1 MEKVLQKKTAGDP
14 GKETPVIE
22 IKNVKKVYRM
32 GSERICAV
40 DDVSFEINKGEFC
53 CLLGTSGSG
62 KSTLL
67 NLMAGIEKASGGQIL
82 IKGKDVRKMSEKQ
95 LAKFRQK
102 YLGFVFQSYNLLNS
116 MTALENVEFPLVFKR
131 VPTKKRRKMAKDM
144 LVKVGLGGRINHRPK
159 QMSGGQQQRV
169 GIARAFVAKP
179 EIVFADEPTGNLDTR
194 TTMEV
199 MKLIKQIAR
208 DNRQTIVMVT
218 HDPRLADFADKII
231 HILDGKIQSVE
242 RIEHPIDSFDEVT
255 AGEIAAAEGAA
266 TAGTDAA
273 DDGKAQEQAATE
285 GAAQNGK
292 TQKEGTAQEETARTP
307 EGNRTMAA
315 DPQEE
320 ATPKADRKTKPE
332 KKHKAKEQGQGMAP
346 AQENNNNAVGQK

>member
-1 MEKVLQKKTAGDP
+1 MEKVLQKKPMADGR
-14 GKETPVIE
+14 EQAPVIE
-22 IKNVKKVYRM
+22 IKNVRKVYRM

-40 DDVSFEINKGEFC
+40 DDVSFEIKRGEFC

-131 VPTKKRRKMAKDM
+131 VPGRKRKRMAKDM
-144 LVKVGLGGRINHRPK
+144 LIKVGLGGRINHRPK

-208 DNRQTIVMVT
+208 DNNQTIVMVT

-242 RIEHPIDSFDEVT
+242 LIEHPIDSFEEV
-255 AGEIAAAEGAA
+255 AAEGAA
-266 TAGTDAA
+266 AAEKDGKEGAVTPQQKTEDTADQDKETSDEKKEAPMPGTKKEPDAA
-273 DDGKAQEQAATE
+273 KKAT
-285 GAAQNGK
+285 
-292 TQKEGTAQEETARTP
+292 GTAKQ
-307 EGNRTMAA
+307 
-315 DPQEE
+315 
-320 ATPKADRKTKPE
+320 KTKEQKQE
-332 KKHKAKEQGQGMAP
+332 KTP
-346 AQENNNNAVGQK
+346 AQENNKNGVEQK